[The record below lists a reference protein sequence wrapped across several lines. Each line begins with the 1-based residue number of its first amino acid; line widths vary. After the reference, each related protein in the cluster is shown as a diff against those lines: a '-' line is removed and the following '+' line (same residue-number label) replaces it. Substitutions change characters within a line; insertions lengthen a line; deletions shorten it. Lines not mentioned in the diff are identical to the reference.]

1 MVRTKGATME
11 IRTVA
16 VLGAGAVGSYF
27 IWGLKEKLGE
37 GLWVIASGSRKE
49 RLEQQGIRVNG
60 EEISL
65 NIRTPEEAAGADLLL
80 VAVKYGALEESLDDI
95 ERIADEHTIVL
106 SLLNGVDSEEII
118 GKRIGRERLLYS
130 LMKIA
135 SERKE
140 NSIVFNSAATQ
151 GVFFGE
157 ADGRTD
163 SERITSL
170 VHLLEG
176 TEVNYHVCENII
188 CDIWHKFALNISK
201 NLPQAIIGCGYG
213 AYESS
218 VHMEALSSGL
228 RSEVVA
234 VAKAKGIDISDE
246 SNVAGKNN
254 AVSPYARF
262 STLQDLDAGRHT
274 EIDMFS
280 GAMMRMGHELGIP
293 TPYNE
298 FTYHAI
304 KALEEKN
311 DHRFA

>member
-1 MVRTKGATME
+1 ME

-27 IWGLKEKLGE
+27 IWGLREKLGE
-37 GLWVIASGSRKE
+37 RLWVIATGSRKA

-60 EEISL
+60 EEIRL
-65 NIRTPEEAAGADLLL
+65 NVRTPEEAAGADLLL
-80 VAVKYGALEESLDDI
+80 VAVKYGALEESLGDI

-118 GKRIGRERLLYS
+118 GRRIGREHLVYS

-140 NSIVFNSAATQ
+140 NSVVFIPSATQ

-157 ADGRTD
+157 ADGNTD
-163 SERITSL
+163 SERVKSI
-170 VHLLEG
+170 VGLLDG
-176 TEVNYHVCENII
+176 TEVNYHVCDNII
-188 CDIWHKFALNISK
+188 CDIWHKFALNISR

-228 RSEVVA
+228 RSEVGA

-298 FTYHAI
+298 FTYHII

-311 DHRFA
+311 DQLFP

>member
-1 MVRTKGATME
+1 MTME

-27 IWGLKEKLGE
+27 IWGLREKLGE
-37 GLWVIASGSRKE
+37 RLWVIASGSRKE

-60 EEISL
+60 EEIRL
-65 NIRTPEEAAGADLLL
+65 HVRTPEEAAGADLLL
-80 VAVKYGALEESLDDI
+80 VAVKYGALEESLADI
-95 ERIADEHTIVL
+95 ERIVDEHTIVL

-118 GKRIGRERLLYS
+118 GKRIGRENLVYS

-140 NSIVFNSAATQ
+140 NSIVFNPSATQ

-157 ADGRTD
+157 ADGNTD
-163 SERITSL
+163 SERVKSI

-176 TEVNYHVCENII
+176 TEVQYHVCENII

-218 VHMEALSSGL
+218 VHMAALSSGL
-228 RSEVVA
+228 RSEVAA

-246 SNVAGKNN
+246 SNAAGKNN
-254 AVSPYARF
+254 AVSPHARF
-262 STLQDLDAGRHT
+262 STLQDLDAGRRT

-280 GAMMRMGHELGIP
+280 GAMIRMGRELGIP

-298 FTYHAI
+298 FAYHSI

-311 DHRFA
+311 DRVFE